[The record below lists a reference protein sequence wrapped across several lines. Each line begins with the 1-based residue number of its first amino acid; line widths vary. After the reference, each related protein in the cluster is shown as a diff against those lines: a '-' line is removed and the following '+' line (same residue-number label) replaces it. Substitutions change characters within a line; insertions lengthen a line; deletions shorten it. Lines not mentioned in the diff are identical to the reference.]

1 MKPKS
6 IIFIALLFVILFFIL
21 GVRYGQK
28 VEKNNK
34 IVNYIL
40 SITPTRVPPTPTPIS
55 YKEYK
60 SKKWGLKFTY
70 PAGFE
75 IKESTN
81 SAEILFTPPSI
92 IPTKTTKEGK

>member
-1 MKPKS
+1 MKTKPY
-6 IIFIALLFVILFFIL
+6 IFLFVLLLILFFIL

-34 IVNYIL
+34 VVDYLL
-40 SITPTRVPPTPTPIS
+40 SLPSPIPPISPTPIT

-70 PAGFE
+70 PDNLQVV
-75 IKESTN
+75 ESSK
-81 SAEILFTPPSI
+81 SAEILLEI
-92 IPTKTTKEGK
+92 KK

>member
-1 MKPKS
+1 MKTKS
-6 IIFIALLFVILFFIL
+6 YIFLFILLLILFFIL

-34 IVNYIL
+34 VVDYIL
-40 SITPTRVPPTPTPIS
+40 SITPTKVPPTPTPIS

-70 PAGFE
+70 PDNLQVV
-75 IKESTN
+75 ESSK
-81 SAEILFTPPSI
+81 SAEILLEI
-92 IPTKTTKEGK
+92 KK